1 MSFDVFL
8 ISFRDGKNAPAN
20 AEAARAVLLSS
31 DLERESDKDCHFL
44 KFPDRS
50 GVELYSDVLGPDN
63 KFDGGM
69 FAFRSRGFS
78 REVMNFIHKFAAA
91 AGCAIF
97 PAMEGRYVI
106 LPSPDL
112 APHLDPD
119 IQSEFKQVVVR
130 DGAELEAILS
140 R

>member
-69 FAFRSRGFS
+69 FALRSRGFS

-97 PAMEGRYVI
+97 SGDGGT
-106 LPSPDL
+106 L
-112 APHLDPD
+112 
-119 IQSEFKQVVVR
+119 R
-130 DGAELEAILS
+130 DSSVPGLGSALGP
-140 R
+140 